1 MLNKHHRLFCR
12 RGTIIKKHE
21 QQGYNMAEPIITMS
35 SVTKTYKRGRQDVK
49 GLDDVSL
56 QVREGEFVAITGAS
70 GSGKSTLLQI
80 IGGLDRPNT
89 GAVIVHKVDIATL
102 SDGKLSEFRNTTIGF
117 VFQFF
122 YLQPFLNLS
131 KNMELPSMFAGT
143 RRRARRQEA
152 TRLLEQV
159 GLADRTTHYP
169 HELSG
174 GQIQRAAIARALINN
189 PKIILADEP
198 TGNLDKA
205 NSREIINLLKEV
217 CRTYGTTVIIVTH
230 DPEVA
235 SQADREITLS
245 DGAIV

>member
-1 MLNKHHRLFCR
+1 
-12 RGTIIKKHE
+12 
-21 QQGYNMAEPIITMS
+21 MAEPIITMS

-131 KNMELPSMFAGT
+131 KNMELPSMFAGA
-143 RRRARRQEA
+143 RRRTRRQEA

-159 GLADRTTHYP
+159 GLADRATHYP

>member
-131 KNMELPSMFAGT
+131 KNMELPSMFAGA
-143 RRRARRQEA
+143 RRRTRRQEA

-159 GLADRTTHYP
+159 GLADRATHYP

>member
-1 MLNKHHRLFCR
+1 
-12 RGTIIKKHE
+12 
-21 QQGYNMAEPIITMS
+21 MAEPIITMS

>member
-1 MLNKHHRLFCR
+1 
-12 RGTIIKKHE
+12 
-21 QQGYNMAEPIITMS
+21 
-35 SVTKTYKRGRQDVK
+35 
-49 GLDDVSL
+49 
-56 QVREGEFVAITGAS
+56 
-70 GSGKSTLLQI
+70 
-80 IGGLDRPNT
+80 
-89 GAVIVHKVDIATL
+89 
-102 SDGKLSEFRNTTIGF
+102 
-117 VFQFF
+117 
-122 YLQPFLNLS
+122 
-131 KNMELPSMFAGT
+131 MFAGT

-152 TRLLEQV
+152 TRLLEQI
-159 GLADRTTHYP
+159 GLADRATHYP

>member
-152 TRLLEQV
+152 TRLLEQI
-159 GLADRTTHYP
+159 GLADRATHYP